1 MKLSFTRLLAICL
14 AMLTFHVS
22 FAQTNYRSA
31 SSGDWTTTPASRW
44 EIETS
49 PGVWGPAVTAPTSA
63 DGVITIR
70 NGHNITV
77 GVATVTADE
86 VVVATGGTLTVNNT
100 LTLNDGT
107 GVDLE
112 VDGTLSLNNTLATGT
127 GTPTVQIDATFDW
140 IGGTLSVPT
149 TVSATGTLNINT
161 SNKTLT
167 TTLTNDGTINW
178 SASQVSFNNGTLN
191 NNATVSA
198 TGDNSFNSG
207 AGTNAFNNNATGIF
221 TKSVGAG
228 SSTIS
233 IPVTNAGTFNMN
245 SGTIVS
251 TSATGTFS
259 NTGTLNFGGGALTI
273 AGTLAGGNA
282 LNAGTVLSGTGTL
295 NINNL
300 TAINLALAP
309 PSTVTLSIGG
319 PAANTTLLNGTGS
332 LAIDGIF
339 NWSTAR
345 VAIPVTINATGTFN
359 STSGKDFAA
368 NFTNNGTANLTD
380 NASGGSLDL
389 EGITFTN
396 NGTINVNY
404 TLANRFVS
412 NGGGTNSFVN
422 NGTYHKTT
430 GVTVTFAAGVPVTN
444 TGVFEGIGS
453 LVFTGGITNTG
464 TISPGTPG
472 TSPGI
477 LTVGPNA
484 ITGNATT
491 LRLGVLNS
499 TTPGTG
505 HDQLVVT
512 NSVNLTNA
520 TLVVTEPSGNVAPVG
535 SYTIMT
541 ATAGAITGPFATVI
555 IPGNWTIT
563 YNATSVVV
571 NKLGSTL
578 PLVWGS
584 FTATAKNNNQV
595 QLNWTTLQEL
605 NTSHFVVEQ
614 SVDGRTY
621 TYVGTVQAKGSS
633 AGTTEYNF
641 VHTTPD
647 RSKVNHYR
655 IKQVDDD
662 GTFSYSYIRSVR
674 FDRGNVALVLAT
686 PNPVRD
692 ILQITVQERVN
703 IVISDMN
710 GRAIR
715 RLTLG
720 AGYHPVNLQNL
731 QKGVYQLAVYRND
744 QLLEVQK
751 LVKQ

>member
-1 MKLSFTRLLAICL
+1 MKLTFTRFMAICL
-14 AMLTFHVS
+14 AMLTFQFS

-31 SSGDWTTTPASRW
+31 SSGDWTTSPATRW

-49 PGVWGPAVTAPTSA
+49 PGVWGPAATAPTSA

-77 GVATVTADE
+77 GLATVTADQ
-86 VVVATGGTLTVNNT
+86 VVVASGGTLTVNNT

-107 GVDLE
+107 GIDLE
-112 VDGTLSLNNTLATGT
+112 VAGTLNLNNTLATGT
-127 GTPTVQIDATFDW
+127 GTPTVQIDATMDW

-149 TVSATGTLNINT
+149 TITATGTLNINT
-161 SNKTLT
+161 SNKTLS

-178 SASQVSFNNGTLN
+178 SASLVNFNNGTLN
-191 NNATVSA
+191 NNGTFNASD
-198 TGDNSFNSG
+198 DNALSFA
-207 AGTNAFNNNATGIF
+207 AGTNAFNNNASGVF
-221 TKSVGAG
+221 TKSGGAANT
-228 SSTIS
+228 TIS

-245 SGTIVS
+245 SGTIIS
-251 TSATGTFS
+251 TGANATFS

-282 LNAGTVLSGTGTL
+282 LNGGTVFSGTGTL

-332 LAIDGIF
+332 LSIDGIF
-339 NWSTAR
+339 DWSTAR

-359 STSGKDFAA
+359 STAGKDFAA
-368 NFTNNGTANLTD
+368 NFTNNGTINLTD
-380 NASGGSLDL
+380 GPPLNTGSWDF

-396 NGTINVNY
+396 NGTINANY
-404 TLANRFVS
+404 TGNRLVS

-444 TGVFEGIGS
+444 NGTFEGIGAY
-453 LVFTGGITNTG
+453 VFTGGITNTG

-477 LTVGPNA
+477 LTIGPNA
-484 ITGNATT
+484 ITGNSTT
-491 LRLGVLNS
+491 LRIGILNS

-505 HDQLVVT
+505 HDQLIVT

-520 TLVVTEPSGNVAPVG
+520 ILYVREPSGDVAPVG

-541 ATAGAITGPFATVI
+541 ATAGTITGPFASVN
-555 IPGNWTIT
+555 IPGNWSVT
-563 YNATSVVV
+563 YNPTSVVL

-584 FTATAKNNNQV
+584 FTATAKSSNQV
-595 QLNWTTLQEL
+595 QLNWTTLEET
-605 NTSHFVVEQ
+605 NTSHFVIEQ
-614 SVDGRTY
+614 SVDGRNY
-621 TYVGTVQAKGSS
+621 TYLGTVPAKGNSNGS
-633 AGTTEYNF
+633 EYSF
-641 VHTTPD
+641 VDGKPD
-647 RSKVNHYR
+647 RTRVNHYR
-655 IKQVDDD
+655 IKQVDND
-662 GTFSYSYIRSVR
+662 GKFSYSYIRSVR
-674 FDRGNVALVLAT
+674 FDKGNVAVVLAT

-692 ILQITVQERVN
+692 VLQITVQERVN
-703 IVISDMN
+703 VIISDLN
-710 GRAIR
+710 GRVVR
-715 RLTLG
+715 KLTLG
-720 AGYHPVNLQNL
+720 AGYHPVNMQNL
-731 QKGVYQLAVYRND
+731 QKGVYQLAVYRDNE
-744 QLLEVQK
+744 LLDVQK